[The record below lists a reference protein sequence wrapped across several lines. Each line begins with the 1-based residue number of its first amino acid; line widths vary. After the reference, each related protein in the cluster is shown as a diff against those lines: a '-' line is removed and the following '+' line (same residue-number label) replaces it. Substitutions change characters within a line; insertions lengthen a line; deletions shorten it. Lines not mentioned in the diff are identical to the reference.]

1 MNAYQGY
8 LIFRRLATYLLECGY
23 TPNDLKEKFGGEQFE
38 GLLQDDT
45 PEEEA
50 RKTLRARGSLEM
62 QPTFVRRV
70 NAGAFNVN
78 AVYVFRA
85 VNFENTIYI
94 DPVDLICAC
103 RPQLRRVAVLHLIQ
117 HEKILPKP
125 MLIRLY
131 KAIDDY
137 NRYKQR
143 EGQRPNWGLHMTEA
157 HILAIA
163 DAPVPPDALRELAAK
178 AKAKPAVKPSPK
190 PSASTT
196 SSHSAAS
203 SGSTTHRPKQPPTPP
218 PGRGGGKDY
227 GGKGAG
233 WNYTGGGYRRV

>member
-1 MNAYQGY
+1 M
-8 LIFRRLATYLLECGY
+8 
-23 TPNDLKEKFGGEQFE
+23 
-38 GLLQDDT
+38 
-45 PEEEA
+45 
-50 RKTLRARGSLEM
+50 
-62 QPTFVRRV
+62 
-70 NAGAFNVN
+70 N
-78 AVYVFRA
+78 AVYFFRA
-85 VNFENTIYI
+85 VNYENTIYI

-103 RPQLRRVAVLHLIQ
+103 RPQLRRVAVLHLILQ
-117 HEKILPKP
+117 NEKILPRP

-157 HILAIA
+157 RILAIA
-163 DAPVPPDALRELAAK
+163 DTPVPSDVLRELAAK

-190 PSASTT
+190 PSASPGTTT

-227 GGKGAG
+227 GGKGG
-233 WNYTGGGYRRV
+233 GYSHRGGDWNYTGGGYRRWQYRMTSA